1 MDAAGKLLLGF
12 FVGFLCGLT
21 PLVYGI
27 ILRHKLIAF
36 VGLAA
41 SAITGSI
48 FSVID
53 KSPFTSMIMASI
65 FVIFIYATNKRMS
78 EQQQNDDEE

>member
-1 MDAAGKLLLGF
+1 MGAAGKLLLGF

-36 VGLAA
+36 IGLAA
-41 SAITGSI
+41 SAITGAI
-48 FSVID
+48 FSVMD
-53 KSPFTSMIMASI
+53 KF
-65 FVIFIYATNKRMS
+65 
-78 EQQQNDDEE
+78 